1 MLITI
6 GNIVLVILM
15 IFLYTML
22 WYYVGKKGSKIL
34 FYEKPSSKIYWTIF
48 WFIAFSFILASIL
61 KSAISVNN
69 KLIGGLT
76 TVGAVSMA
84 LFFYLIILFP
94 LTDLMKFIFNKFGY
108 SGNLRNY
115 LSMVYGRGISVFIVV
130 IIIFCFGFWH
140 ANNQSVTNYKLS
152 INKKAGNIK
161 TLNVV
166 MVADVH
172 MGIMVREKGLN
183 KMVSSINK
191 LKPDIV
197 FFCGDMVDESTP
209 TSLEVYFSKAF
220 KNIKSKYGVYDITG
234 NHEYAGNVGET
245 IDYMKRAGVKV
256 VQDEAVKVND
266 SFYVVGR
273 NDAASGKKVRPLNEI
288 LKDVDKSLPI
298 IELNHRPVALDEA
311 EKNGVD
317 LQLSGHTH
325 EGQIF
330 PFNLVTKAAFKDDYG
345 YLKKGNFNLIVT
357 SGYGTWGPPI
367 RIGTKG
373 EIVNIKIELK
383 KRVESR
389 E

>member
-1 MLITI
+1 MKTMLISI
-6 GNIVLVILM
+6 GNIILLILM

-34 FYEKPSSKIYWTIF
+34 FYEKTSSKIYWIVF
-48 WFIAFSFILASIL
+48 WFVAFSFILAAIL
-61 KSAISVNN
+61 RSTLSVNN
-69 KLIGGLT
+69 KLIGVLT
-76 TVGAVSMA
+76 TIGAVSLA

-94 LTDLMKFIFNKFGY
+94 LTDLMKVILNKIGFNG
-108 SGNLRNY
+108 SLRNY
-115 LSMVYGRGISVFIVV
+115 LSMFYGRGISVFIVV
-130 IIIFCFGFWH
+130 IIIFCVGFWH
-140 ANNQSVTNYKLS
+140 GNHQSVTNYKLN

-161 TLNVV
+161 MLNVV
-166 MVADVH
+166 MAADVH
-172 MGIMVREKGLN
+172 MGIMVRENGLN

-209 TSLEVYFSKAF
+209 TSLEVYFSKEF

-256 VQDEAVKVND
+256 VQDEAIKVND

-273 NDAASGKKVRPLNEI
+273 NDAASGKKVKPLNEI
-288 LKDVDKSLPI
+288 LKKLDKSLPI
-298 IELNHRPVALDEA
+298 IELNHRPVAIEEA

-330 PFNLVTKAAFKDDYG
+330 PFNLVTKAVFEDDYG

-373 EIVNIKIELK
+373 EIVNIKLQFK
-383 KRVESR
+383 SN
-389 E
+389 

>member
-6 GNIVLVILM
+6 GNIVLLILM

-34 FYEKPSSKIYWTIF
+34 FYEKSSSKVYWTLF
-48 WFIAFSFILASIL
+48 WFVAFSFILSAIL
-61 KSAISVNN
+61 RSTISVNN
-69 KLIGGLT
+69 KLIGGFT

-94 LTDLMKFIFNKFGY
+94 LTDIMKFIFNKFGY
-108 SGNLRNY
+108 RGNLRNY
-115 LSMVYGRGISVFIVV
+115 LSMFYGRGISVFIVV

-140 ANNQSVTNYKLS
+140 ANHQSVTNYKLS

-172 MGIMVREKGLN
+172 MGIMVRENGLN

-209 TSLEVYFSKAF
+209 DSLKMYFGEVF

-234 NHEYAGNVGET
+234 NHEYAGNVSDT
-245 IDYMKRAGVKV
+245 IKYMKMAGVKV

-273 NDAASGKKVRPLNEI
+273 NDAASGKKVKPLNEI
-288 LKDVDKSLPI
+288 LKNVDKSLPV

-330 PFNLVTKAAFKDDYG
+330 PFNLVTKVAFKDDYG

-367 RIGTKG
+367 RVGTKG
-373 EIVNIKIELK
+373 EIVNIKVK
-383 KRVESR
+383 FVK
-389 E
+389 

>member
-1 MLITI
+1 MKTTLISI
-6 GNIVLVILM
+6 GNIIL
-15 IFLYTML
+15 IILILLLYTSL
-22 WYYVGKKGSKIL
+22 WHYIGKKGSKIL
-34 FYEKPSSKIYWTIF
+34 FYEKSSSKIYWTIF
-48 WFIAFSFILASIL
+48 WFVAFSFILAAIL
-61 KSAISVNN
+61 RSTISVNN

-108 SGNLRNY
+108 RGTLRNY
-115 LSMVYGRGISVFIVV
+115 LSMFYGRGISIFIVV
-130 IIIFCFGFWH
+130 LIIFCFGFWH

-166 MVADVH
+166 MVSDVH
-172 MGIMVREKGLN
+172 MGIMVRENGLN
-183 KMVSSINK
+183 KMVNSINK

-209 TSLEVYFSKAF
+209 KGLEVYFGEKF

-245 IDYMKRAGVKV
+245 INYMKRAGVKV
-256 VQDEAVKVND
+256 LQDEVVKVND

-273 NDAASGKKVRPLNEI
+273 NDAASGKKVKPLNEI
-288 LKDVDKSLPI
+288 LKNVDKSLPV

-330 PFNLVTKAAFKDDYG
+330 PFNLVTKLAFKDDYG
-345 YLKKGNFNLIVT
+345 YLKEGKFNLIVT

-373 EIVNIKIELK
+373 EIVNIKVK
-383 KRVESR
+383 FVK
-389 E
+389 